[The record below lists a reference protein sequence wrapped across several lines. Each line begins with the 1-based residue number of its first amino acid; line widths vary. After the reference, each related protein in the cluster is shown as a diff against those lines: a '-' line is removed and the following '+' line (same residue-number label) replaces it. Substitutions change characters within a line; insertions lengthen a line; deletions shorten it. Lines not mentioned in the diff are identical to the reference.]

1 MQPLPISV
9 LAIMYSKDGGS
20 TAQRSIGKAPSA
32 QIDAQDW
39 IEPAHPGGLEM
50 KAKKARAAKKLA

>member
-1 MQPLPISV
+1 MQLLRLIP
-9 LAIMYSKDGGS
+9 LAIVYSQGCKQSAYRGL
-20 TAQRSIGKAPSA
+20 GKIPSA
-32 QIDAQDW
+32 QIDVQDW

>member
-1 MQPLPISV
+1 MQLSPIAV
-9 LAIMYSKDGGS
+9 LAIMYPKDCGP

-50 KAKKARAAKKLA
+50 KTKKARAVKRLA